1 MKKIFIGMAILSAG
15 LFTSCSDFLTEEP
28 KQEQSNELTF
38 ATFDGVNKAAAAM
51 YGMFQSDAWYDGEF
65 TLMSELRCGNAKNPT
80 SVPGSGRYRSDT
92 QWIYSDRSTS
102 PLWRYA
108 YYTIARANNVI
119 NNLDDKVGKDATQQ
133 QVNNVKAEALFIRA
147 LCYFDLVITYC
158 QPYNYNAT
166 EDDKMGVPLVL
177 VTENGKPA
185 RDSKENVY
193 NQIVA
198 DLLQAE
204 SIMADDYVRA
214 GVTDKAATPTKP
226 AIQAL
231 LSRVYLYMNK
241 WQEAADYA
249 TKVINNKKY
258 ELAPA
263 DAYAA
268 MFSAATAPEGGEI
281 IFEVY
286 GSDKNEYWDNSGWAH
301 LPYITT
307 TDDQGSH
314 GDVCATKDLYD
325 LYSEGD
331 IRKSMYKQHGN
342 DYFPTK
348 YSGKPKDSDPKYTN
362 VPILRLS
369 EMYLNRAEAIINGAS
384 IQGVTAESDLR
395 KIATVRGA
403 SQTAAATKQGVFD
416 ERRRELAFEGHIAAD
431 YARCN
436 KSMTRKDF
444 DDSKNKDVA
453 FPSYMWALP
462 IPNRECTANPNV
474 AQNPGY

>member
-80 SVPGSGRYRSDT
+80 SVPGSGLYRSDT
-92 QWIYSDRSTS
+92 QWIYSDHSTS
-102 PLWRYA
+102 PLWSYA

-241 WQEAADYA
+241 WQEAANYA
-249 TKVINNKKY
+249 TKVISNKKY

-301 LPYITT
+301 LPYTTT
-307 TDDQGSH
+307 TDDKGSH

-331 IRKSMYKQHGN
+331 VRKSMFKQHGN

-416 ERRRELAFEGHIAAD
+416 ERRRELAFEGHITAD

-462 IPNRECTANPNV
+462 IPHRELTANPNV
-474 AQNPGY
+474 APNPGY

>member
-1 MKKIFIGMAILSAG
+1 MAILSAG

-80 SVPGSGRYRSDT
+80 SVPGSGRYRTDT

-102 PLWRYA
+102 PLWSYA

-119 NNLDDKVGKDATQQ
+119 NNLDDKVGLDATQQ

-204 SIMADDYVRA
+204 SIMADDYVRS

-241 WQEAADYA
+241 WQEAANYA

-268 MFSAATAPEGGEI
+268 MFSAATAPAGGEI

-301 LPYITT
+301 LPYMTT

-331 IRKSMYKQHGN
+331 VRKSMYKQHGN

-384 IQGVTAESDLR
+384 VQGVTAESDLR

-416 ERRRELAFEGHIAAD
+416 ERRRELAFEGHITAD

-462 IPNRECTANPNV
+462 IPNRERTANPNV

>member
-1 MKKIFIGMAILSAG
+1 MAILSAG

-80 SVPGSGRYRSDT
+80 SVPGSGRYRTDT

-102 PLWRYA
+102 PLWSYA

-307 TDDQGSH
+307 TDEKGSH

-331 IRKSMYKQHGN
+331 VRKSMFKQHGN

-416 ERRRELAFEGHIAAD
+416 ERRRELAFEGHITAD

-444 DDSKNKDVA
+444 DDSKNQDVA

-462 IPNRECTANPNV
+462 IPHRERTANPNV

>member
-1 MKKIFIGMAILSAG
+1 MAILSAG

-80 SVPGSGRYRSDT
+80 SVPGSGRYRTDT

-102 PLWRYA
+102 PLWSYA

-119 NNLDDKVGKDATQQ
+119 NNLDDKVGVDATQQ

-204 SIMADDYVRA
+204 SIMADDYVRS

-241 WQEAADYA
+241 WQEAANYA

-268 MFSAATAPEGGEI
+268 MFSAATAPAGGEI

-301 LPYITT
+301 LPYMTT

-331 IRKSMYKQHGN
+331 VRKSMYKQHGN

-384 IQGVTAESDLR
+384 VQGVTAESDLR

-416 ERRRELAFEGHIAAD
+416 ERRRELAFEGHITAD

-462 IPNRECTANPNV
+462 IPNRERTANPNV

>member
-1 MKKIFIGMAILSAG
+1 MAILSAG

-92 QWIYSDRSTS
+92 QWIYSDHSTS
-102 PLWRYA
+102 PLWSYA

-204 SIMADDYVRA
+204 SIMADDYVRS

-241 WQEAADYA
+241 WQEAANYA

-301 LPYITT
+301 LPHMTT

-325 LYSEGD
+325 LYSED
-331 IRKSMYKQHGN
+331 DVRKSMYKQHGN

-416 ERRRELAFEGHIAAD
+416 ERRRELAFEGHITAD

-462 IPNRECTANPNV
+462 IPNRERTANPNV

>member
-1 MKKIFIGMAILSAG
+1 MAILSAG

-80 SVPGSGRYRSDT
+80 SVPGSGRYRTDT
-92 QWIYSDRSTS
+92 QWIYSDHSTS
-102 PLWRYA
+102 PLWSYA

-204 SIMADDYVRA
+204 SIMADDYVRS

-249 TKVINNKKY
+249 TKVISNKKY

-301 LPYITT
+301 LPYTTT
-307 TDDQGSH
+307 TDDKGSH

-331 IRKSMYKQHGN
+331 VRKSMFKQHGN

-348 YSGKPKDSDPKYTN
+348 YSGKPKDSDPKFTN

-416 ERRRELAFEGHIAAD
+416 ERRRELAFEGHITAD

-462 IPNRECTANPNV
+462 IPHRELTANPNV
-474 AQNPGY
+474 APNPGY

>member
-1 MKKIFIGMAILSAG
+1 MAILSAG

-80 SVPGSGRYRSDT
+80 SVPGSGRYRTDT

-102 PLWRYA
+102 PLWSYA

-204 SIMADDYVRA
+204 SIMADDYVRS

-307 TDDQGSH
+307 TDEKGSH

-331 IRKSMYKQHGN
+331 VRKSMFKQHGN

-416 ERRRELAFEGHIAAD
+416 ERRRELAFEGHITAD

-462 IPNRECTANPNV
+462 IPHRERTANPNV

>member
-1 MKKIFIGMAILSAG
+1 MAILSAG

-80 SVPGSGRYRSDT
+80 SVPGSGRYRTDT

-102 PLWRYA
+102 PLWSYA

-119 NNLDDKVGKDATQQ
+119 NNLDDKVGVDATQQ

-177 VTENGKPA
+177 VTENGKPT

-204 SIMADDYVRA
+204 SIMADDYVRS

-268 MFSAATAPEGGEI
+268 MFSAATAPAGGEI

-331 IRKSMYKQHGN
+331 VRKAMFKQHGN

-384 IQGVTAESDLR
+384 VQGVTAESDLR

-416 ERRRELAFEGHIAAD
+416 ERRRELAFEGHITAD

-462 IPNRECTANPNV
+462 IPNRERTANPNV

>member
-1 MKKIFIGMAILSAG
+1 MAILSAG

-92 QWIYSDRSTS
+92 QWIYSDHSTS
-102 PLWRYA
+102 PLWSYA

-241 WQEAADYA
+241 WQEAANYA
-249 TKVINNKKY
+249 TKVISNKKY

-301 LPYITT
+301 LPYTTT
-307 TDDQGSH
+307 TDDKGSH

-331 IRKSMYKQHGN
+331 VRKSMFKQHGN

-416 ERRRELAFEGHIAAD
+416 ERRRELAFEGHITAD

-462 IPNRECTANPNV
+462 IPHRELTANPNV
-474 AQNPGY
+474 APNPGY

>member
-1 MKKIFIGMAILSAG
+1 MAILSAG

-92 QWIYSDRSTS
+92 QWIYSAHSTS
-102 PLWRYA
+102 PLWSYA

-119 NNLDDKVGKDATQQ
+119 NNLDDKVGVDATQQ

-193 NQIVA
+193 QQIVA

-204 SIMADDYVRA
+204 SIMADDYVRS

-241 WQEAADYA
+241 WQEAANYA

-268 MFSAATAPEGGEI
+268 MFSAATAPTGGEI

-301 LPYITT
+301 LPYMTT
-307 TDDQGSH
+307 TDDEGSH

-331 IRKSMYKQHGN
+331 VRKSMFKQHGN

-384 IQGVTAESDLR
+384 VQGVTAESDLR

-416 ERRRELAFEGHIAAD
+416 ERRRELAFEGHITAD

-462 IPNRECTANPNV
+462 IPNRERTANPNV

>member
-1 MKKIFIGMAILSAG
+1 MAILSAG

-80 SVPGSGRYRSDT
+80 SVPGSGRYRTDT

-102 PLWRYA
+102 PLWSYA

-119 NNLDDKVGKDATQQ
+119 NNLDDKVGVDATQQ

-204 SIMADDYVRA
+204 SIMADDYVRS

-331 IRKSMYKQHGN
+331 VRKSMYKQHGN

-384 IQGVTAESDLR
+384 VQGVTAESDLR

-416 ERRRELAFEGHIAAD
+416 ERRRELAFEGHITAD

-462 IPNRECTANPNV
+462 IPNRERTANPNV

>member
-1 MKKIFIGMAILSAG
+1 MAILSAG

-102 PLWRYA
+102 PLWSYA

-241 WQEAADYA
+241 WQDAADYA

-314 GDVCATKDLYD
+314 GAVCATKDLYD

-395 KIATVRGA
+395 KIAL
-403 SQTAAATKQGVFD
+403 QQGED
-416 ERRRELAFEGHIAAD
+416 
-431 YARCN
+431 
-436 KSMTRKDF
+436 T
-444 DDSKNKDVA
+444 
-453 FPSYMWALP
+453 
-462 IPNRECTANPNV
+462 
-474 AQNPGY
+474 

>member
-1 MKKIFIGMAILSAG
+1 MAILSAG

-80 SVPGSGRYRSDT
+80 SVPGSGRYRTDT

-102 PLWRYA
+102 PLWSYA

-119 NNLDDKVGKDATQQ
+119 NNLDDKVGVDATQQ

-204 SIMADDYVRA
+204 SIMADDYVRS

-268 MFSAATAPEGGEI
+268 MFSAATAPAGGEI

-301 LPYITT
+301 LPYMTT
-307 TDDQGSH
+307 TDDEGSH

-331 IRKSMYKQHGN
+331 VRKSMFKQHGN

-384 IQGVTAESDLR
+384 VQGVTAESDLR

-416 ERRRELAFEGHIAAD
+416 ERRRELAFEGHITAD

-462 IPNRECTANPNV
+462 IPNRERTANPNV

>member
-1 MKKIFIGMAILSAG
+1 MAILSAG

-80 SVPGSGRYRSDT
+80 SVPGSGRYRTDT

-102 PLWRYA
+102 PLWSYA

-119 NNLDDKVGKDATQQ
+119 NNLDDKVGVDATQQ

-204 SIMADDYVRA
+204 SIMADDYVRS

-241 WQEAADYA
+241 WQEAANYA

-268 MFSAATAPEGGEI
+268 MFSAAKAPAGGEI

-301 LPYITT
+301 LPYMTT

-331 IRKSMYKQHGN
+331 VRKSMYKQHGN

-384 IQGVTAESDLR
+384 VQGVTAESDLR

-416 ERRRELAFEGHIAAD
+416 ERRRELAFEGHITAD

-462 IPNRECTANPNV
+462 IPNRERTANPNV

>member
-1 MKKIFIGMAILSAG
+1 MAILSAG

-80 SVPGSGRYRSDT
+80 SVPGSGRYRTDT
-92 QWIYSDRSTS
+92 QWIYSDHSTS
-102 PLWRYA
+102 PLWSYA

-204 SIMADDYVRA
+204 SIMADDYVRS

-241 WQEAADYA
+241 WQEAANYA
-249 TKVINNKKY
+249 TKVISNKKY

-301 LPYITT
+301 LPYMTT

-331 IRKSMYKQHGN
+331 VRKSMFKQHGN

-416 ERRRELAFEGHIAAD
+416 ERRRELAFEGHITAD

-462 IPNRECTANPNV
+462 IPHRELTANPNV
-474 AQNPGY
+474 APNPGY

>member
-1 MKKIFIGMAILSAG
+1 MAILSAG

-80 SVPGSGRYRSDT
+80 SVPGSGRYRTDT
-92 QWIYSDRSTS
+92 QWIYSDHSTS
-102 PLWRYA
+102 PLWSYA

-204 SIMADDYVRA
+204 SIMADDYVRS

-249 TKVINNKKY
+249 TKVISNKKY

-301 LPYITT
+301 LPYMTT

-331 IRKSMYKQHGN
+331 VRKSMFKQHGN

-416 ERRRELAFEGHIAAD
+416 ERRRELAFEGHITAD

-462 IPNRECTANPNV
+462 IPHRELTANPNV
-474 AQNPGY
+474 APNPGY

>member
-1 MKKIFIGMAILSAG
+1 MAILSAG

-80 SVPGSGRYRSDT
+80 SVPGSGRYRTDT

-102 PLWRYA
+102 PLWSYA

-301 LPYITT
+301 LPYMTT
-307 TDDQGSH
+307 TDENGSH

-331 IRKSMYKQHGN
+331 VRKSMFKQHGN

-403 SQTAAATKQGVFD
+403 SATAAATKQGVFD
-416 ERRRELAFEGHIAAD
+416 ERRRELAFEGHITAD

-462 IPNRECTANPNV
+462 IPHRERTANPNV

>member
-1 MKKIFIGMAILSAG
+1 MAILSAG

-80 SVPGSGRYRSDT
+80 SVPGSGRYRTDT

-102 PLWRYA
+102 PLWSYA

-307 TDDQGSH
+307 TDEKGSH

-331 IRKSMYKQHGN
+331 VRKSMFKQHGN

-416 ERRRELAFEGHIAAD
+416 ERRRELAFEGHITAD

-462 IPNRECTANPNV
+462 IPHRERTANPNV

>member
-1 MKKIFIGMAILSAG
+1 MAILSAG

-80 SVPGSGRYRSDT
+80 SVPGSGRYRTDT
-92 QWIYSDRSTS
+92 QWIYSDHSTS
-102 PLWRYA
+102 PLWSYA

-204 SIMADDYVRA
+204 SIMADDYVRS

-249 TKVINNKKY
+249 TKVISNKKY

-301 LPYITT
+301 LPYTTT
-307 TDDQGSH
+307 TDDNGSH

-331 IRKSMYKQHGN
+331 VRKSMFKQHGN

-348 YSGKPKDSDPKYTN
+348 YSGKPKDSDPKFTN

-416 ERRRELAFEGHIAAD
+416 ERRRELAFEGHITAD

-462 IPNRECTANPNV
+462 IPHRELTANPNV
-474 AQNPGY
+474 APNPGY

>member
-1 MKKIFIGMAILSAG
+1 MAILSAG

-38 ATFDGVNKAAAAM
+38 ATFDSVNKAAAAM

-80 SVPGSGRYRSDT
+80 SVPGSGRYRTDT

-102 PLWRYA
+102 PLWSYA

-119 NNLDDKVGKDATQQ
+119 NNLDDKVGVDATQQ

-204 SIMADDYVRA
+204 SIMADDYVRS

-241 WQEAADYA
+241 WQEAANYA

-268 MFSAATAPEGGEI
+268 MFSAATAPAGGEI

-301 LPYITT
+301 LPYMTT

-331 IRKSMYKQHGN
+331 VRKSMYKQHGN

-384 IQGVTAESDLR
+384 VQGVTAESDLR

-416 ERRRELAFEGHIAAD
+416 ERRRELAFEGHITAD

-462 IPNRECTANPNV
+462 IPNRERTANPNV

>member
-1 MKKIFIGMAILSAG
+1 MAILSAG

-92 QWIYSDRSTS
+92 QWIYSDHSTS
-102 PLWRYA
+102 PLWSYA

-119 NNLDDKVGKDATQQ
+119 NNLDDKVGVDATQQ

-204 SIMADDYVRA
+204 SIMADDYVRS

-241 WQEAADYA
+241 WQEAANYA

-268 MFSAATAPEGGEI
+268 MFSAATAPAGGEI

-301 LPYITT
+301 LPYMTT

-331 IRKSMYKQHGN
+331 VRKSMYKQHGN

-362 VPILRLS
+362 IPILRLS

-384 IQGVTAESDLR
+384 VQGVTAESDLR

-416 ERRRELAFEGHIAAD
+416 ERRRELAFEGHITAD

-462 IPNRECTANPNV
+462 IPNRERTANPNV

>member
-1 MKKIFIGMAILSAG
+1 MAILSAG

-80 SVPGSGRYRSDT
+80 SVPGSGRYRTDT
-92 QWIYSDRSTS
+92 QWIYSDHSTS
-102 PLWRYA
+102 PLWSYA

-241 WQEAADYA
+241 WQEAANYA
-249 TKVINNKKY
+249 TKVISNKKY

-307 TDDQGSH
+307 TDEKGSH

-331 IRKSMYKQHGN
+331 VRKSMFKQHGN

-416 ERRRELAFEGHIAAD
+416 ERRRELAFEGHITAD

-462 IPNRECTANPNV
+462 IPHRERTANPNV

>member
-1 MKKIFIGMAILSAG
+1 MAILSAG

-80 SVPGSGRYRSDT
+80 SVPGSGRYRTDT

-102 PLWRYA
+102 PLWSYA

-119 NNLDDKVGKDATQQ
+119 NNLDDKVGVDATQQ

-204 SIMADDYVRA
+204 SIMADDYVRS

-268 MFSAATAPEGGEI
+268 MFSAATAPAGGEI

-301 LPYITT
+301 LPYMTT

-331 IRKSMYKQHGN
+331 VRKSMYKQHGN

-362 VPILRLS
+362 IPILRLS

-384 IQGVTAESDLR
+384 VQGVTAESDLR

-416 ERRRELAFEGHIAAD
+416 ERRRELAFEGHITAD

-462 IPNRECTANPNV
+462 IPNRERTANPNV

>member
-1 MKKIFIGMAILSAG
+1 MAILSAG

-28 KQEQSNELTF
+28 KQKQSNELTF

-80 SVPGSGRYRSDT
+80 SVPGSGRYRTDT
-92 QWIYSDRSTS
+92 QWIYSDHSTS
-102 PLWRYA
+102 PLWSYA

-249 TKVINNKKY
+249 TKVISNKKY

-301 LPYITT
+301 LPYTTT
-307 TDDQGSH
+307 TDDKGSH

-331 IRKSMYKQHGN
+331 VRKSMFKQHGN

-348 YSGKPKDSDPKYTN
+348 YSGKPKDSDPKFTN

-416 ERRRELAFEGHIAAD
+416 ERRRELAFEGHITAD

-462 IPNRECTANPNV
+462 IPHRELTANPNV
-474 AQNPGY
+474 APNPGY

>member
-1 MKKIFIGMAILSAG
+1 MAILSAG

-80 SVPGSGRYRSDT
+80 SVPGSGRYRTDT

-102 PLWRYA
+102 PLWSYA

-119 NNLDDKVGKDATQQ
+119 NNLDDKVGVDATQQ

-204 SIMADDYVRA
+204 SIMADDYVRS

-241 WQEAADYA
+241 WQEAANYA

-268 MFSAATAPEGGEI
+268 MFSAATAPAGGEI

-325 LYSEGD
+325 LYSDGD
-331 IRKSMYKQHGN
+331 VRKSMYKQHGN

-384 IQGVTAESDLR
+384 VQGVTAESDLR

-416 ERRRELAFEGHIAAD
+416 ERRRELAFEGHITAD

-462 IPNRECTANPNV
+462 IPNRERTANPNV

>member
-1 MKKIFIGMAILSAG
+1 MAILSAG

-80 SVPGSGRYRSDT
+80 SVPGSGRYRTDT
-92 QWIYSDRSTS
+92 QWIYSDHSTS
-102 PLWRYA
+102 PLWSYA

-119 NNLDDKVGKDATQQ
+119 NNLDDKVGVDATQQ

-147 LCYFDLVITYC
+147 LCYFDLVTTYC

-241 WQEAADYA
+241 WQEAANYA

-301 LPYITT
+301 LPYMTT

-331 IRKSMYKQHGN
+331 VRKSMFKQHGN

-416 ERRRELAFEGHIAAD
+416 ERRRELAFEGHITAD

-462 IPNRECTANPNV
+462 IPNRERTANPNV

>member
-1 MKKIFIGMAILSAG
+1 MAILSAG

-28 KQEQSNELTF
+28 KQKQSNELTF

-80 SVPGSGRYRSDT
+80 SVPGSGRYRTDT
-92 QWIYSDRSTS
+92 QWIYRDRSTS
-102 PLWRYA
+102 PLWSYA

-119 NNLDDKVGKDATQQ
+119 NNLDDKVGVDATQQ

-204 SIMADDYVRA
+204 SIMADDYVRS

-268 MFSAATAPEGGEI
+268 MFSAATAPAGGEI

-301 LPYITT
+301 LPYMTT

-325 LYSEGD
+325 LYSDGD
-331 IRKSMYKQHGN
+331 VRKSMYKQHGN

-384 IQGVTAESDLR
+384 VQGVTAESDLR

-416 ERRRELAFEGHIAAD
+416 ERRRELAFEGHITAD

-462 IPNRECTANPNV
+462 IPNRERTANPNV

>member
-1 MKKIFIGMAILSAG
+1 MAILSAG

-92 QWIYSDRSTS
+92 QWIYSDHSTS
-102 PLWRYA
+102 PLWSYA

-166 EDDKMGVPLVL
+166 EGDKMGVPLVL

-249 TKVINNKKY
+249 TKVISNKKY

-263 DAYAA
+263 DAYEA

-307 TDDQGSH
+307 TDDKGSH

-331 IRKSMYKQHGN
+331 VRKSMFKQHGN

-348 YSGKPKDSDPKYTN
+348 YSGKPKDSDPKFTN

-416 ERRRELAFEGHIAAD
+416 ERRRELAFEGHITAD

-462 IPNRECTANPNV
+462 IPHRERTANPNV

>member
-1 MKKIFIGMAILSAG
+1 MAILSAG

-28 KQEQSNELTF
+28 KQKQSNELTF

-92 QWIYSDRSTS
+92 QWIYSDHSTS
-102 PLWRYA
+102 PLWSYA

-249 TKVINNKKY
+249 TKVISNKKY

-301 LPYITT
+301 LPYTTT
-307 TDDQGSH
+307 TDDKGSH

-331 IRKSMYKQHGN
+331 VRKSMFKQHGN

-348 YSGKPKDSDPKYTN
+348 YSGKPKNSDPKYTN

-416 ERRRELAFEGHIAAD
+416 ERRRELAFEGHITAD

-462 IPNRECTANPNV
+462 IPHRELTANPNV
-474 AQNPGY
+474 APNPGY

>member
-1 MKKIFIGMAILSAG
+1 MAILSAG

-80 SVPGSGRYRSDT
+80 SVPGSGRYRTDT

-102 PLWRYA
+102 PLWNYA

-307 TDDQGSH
+307 TDEKGSH

-331 IRKSMYKQHGN
+331 VRKSMFKQHGN

-403 SQTAAATKQGVFD
+403 SATAAATKQGVFD
-416 ERRRELAFEGHIAAD
+416 ERRRELAFEGHITAD

-462 IPNRECTANPNV
+462 IPHRERTANPNV

>member
-1 MKKIFIGMAILSAG
+1 MAILSAG

-92 QWIYSDRSTS
+92 QWIYSDHSTS
-102 PLWRYA
+102 PLWSYA

-204 SIMADDYVRA
+204 SIMADDYVRS

-241 WQEAADYA
+241 WQEAANYA
-249 TKVINNKKY
+249 TKVISNKKY

-263 DAYAA
+263 DTYAA

-301 LPYITT
+301 LPYMTT
-307 TDDQGSH
+307 TDDEGSH

-331 IRKSMYKQHGN
+331 VRKSMFKQHGN

-384 IQGVTAESDLR
+384 VQGVTAESDLR

-416 ERRRELAFEGHIAAD
+416 ERRRELAFEGHITAD

-462 IPNRECTANPNV
+462 IPNRERTANPNV

>member
-1 MKKIFIGMAILSAG
+1 MAILSAG

-80 SVPGSGRYRSDT
+80 SVPGSGRYRTDT

-102 PLWRYA
+102 PLWSYA

-119 NNLDDKVGKDATQQ
+119 NNLDDKVGVDATQQ

-204 SIMADDYVRA
+204 SIMADDYVRS

-241 WQEAADYA
+241 WQEAANYA

-268 MFSAATAPEGGEI
+268 MFSAATAPAGGEI

-301 LPYITT
+301 LPYMTT

-331 IRKSMYKQHGN
+331 VRKSMYKQHGN

-348 YSGKPKDSDPKYTN
+348 YSGKPKDSNPKYTN

-384 IQGVTAESDLR
+384 VQGVTAESDLR

-416 ERRRELAFEGHIAAD
+416 ERRRELAFEGHITAD

-462 IPNRECTANPNV
+462 IPNRERTANPNV

>member
-1 MKKIFIGMAILSAG
+1 MAILSAG

-80 SVPGSGRYRSDT
+80 SVPGSGRYRTDT

-102 PLWRYA
+102 PLWSYA

-119 NNLDDKVGKDATQQ
+119 NNLDDKVGVDATQQ

-204 SIMADDYVRA
+204 SIMADDYVRS

-268 MFSAATAPEGGEI
+268 MFSAATAPAGGEI

-301 LPYITT
+301 LPYMTT

-331 IRKSMYKQHGN
+331 VRKSMYKQHGN

-384 IQGVTAESDLR
+384 VQGVTAESDLR

-416 ERRRELAFEGHIAAD
+416 ERRRELAFEGHITAD

-444 DDSKNKDVA
+444 DDSKNKDVT

-462 IPNRECTANPNV
+462 IPNRERTANPNV

>member
-1 MKKIFIGMAILSAG
+1 MAILSAG

-80 SVPGSGRYRSDT
+80 SVPGSGRYRTDT

-102 PLWRYA
+102 PLWSYA

-119 NNLDDKVGKDATQQ
+119 NNLDDKVGVDATQQ

-204 SIMADDYVRA
+204 SIMADDYVRS

-241 WQEAADYA
+241 WQEAANYA

-301 LPYITT
+301 LPYMTT

-331 IRKSMYKQHGN
+331 VRKSMFKQHGN

-384 IQGVTAESDLR
+384 VQGVTAESDLR

-416 ERRRELAFEGHIAAD
+416 ERRRELAFEGHITAD

-444 DDSKNKDVA
+444 DDSKNKSVD
-453 FPSYMWALP
+453 FPSFMWALP
-462 IPNRECTANPNV
+462 IPNRERTANPNV

>member
-1 MKKIFIGMAILSAG
+1 MAILSAG

-80 SVPGSGRYRSDT
+80 SVPGSGRYRTDT

-102 PLWRYA
+102 PLWSYA

-204 SIMADDYVRA
+204 SIMADDYVRS

-241 WQEAADYA
+241 WQEAANYA

-307 TDDQGSH
+307 TDEKGSH

-331 IRKSMYKQHGN
+331 VRKSMFKQHGN

-403 SQTAAATKQGVFD
+403 SATAAATKQGVFD
-416 ERRRELAFEGHIAAD
+416 ERRRELAFEGHITAD

-436 KSMTRKDF
+436 KSMTRNDF

-462 IPNRECTANPNV
+462 IPHRERTVNPNV

>member
-1 MKKIFIGMAILSAG
+1 MAILSAG

-80 SVPGSGRYRSDT
+80 SVPGSGRYRTDT
-92 QWIYSDRSTS
+92 QWIYSDHSTS
-102 PLWRYA
+102 PLWSYA

-249 TKVINNKKY
+249 TKVISNKKY

-301 LPYITT
+301 LPYTTT
-307 TDDQGSH
+307 TDDKGSH

-331 IRKSMYKQHGN
+331 VRKSMFKQHGN

-416 ERRRELAFEGHIAAD
+416 ERRRELAFEGHITAD

-462 IPNRECTANPNV
+462 IPHRELTANPNV
-474 AQNPGY
+474 APNPGY

>member
-1 MKKIFIGMAILSAG
+1 MAILSAG

-28 KQEQSNELTF
+28 KQKQSNELTF

-92 QWIYSDRSTS
+92 QWIYSDHSTS
-102 PLWRYA
+102 PLWSYA

-119 NNLDDKVGKDATQQ
+119 NNLDDKVGVDATQQ

-204 SIMADDYVRA
+204 SIMADDYVRS

-301 LPYITT
+301 LPYMTT

-331 IRKSMYKQHGN
+331 VRKSMFKQHGN

-384 IQGVTAESDLR
+384 VQGVTAESDLR

-416 ERRRELAFEGHIAAD
+416 ERRRELAFEGHITAD

-462 IPNRECTANPNV
+462 IPNRERTANPNV

>member
-1 MKKIFIGMAILSAG
+1 MAILSAG

-92 QWIYSDRSTS
+92 QWIYSDHSTS
-102 PLWRYA
+102 PLWSYA

-166 EDDKMGVPLVL
+166 EGDKMGVPLVL

-241 WQEAADYA
+241 WQEAANYA
-249 TKVINNKKY
+249 TKVISNKKY

-307 TDDQGSH
+307 TDDKGSH

-331 IRKSMYKQHGN
+331 VRKSMFKQHGN

-416 ERRRELAFEGHIAAD
+416 ERRRELAFEGHITAD

-462 IPNRECTANPNV
+462 IPHRELTANPNV
-474 AQNPGY
+474 APNPGY

>member
-1 MKKIFIGMAILSAG
+1 MAILSAG

-80 SVPGSGRYRSDT
+80 SVPGSGRYRTDT

-102 PLWRYA
+102 PLWSYA

-119 NNLDDKVGKDATQQ
+119 NNLDDKVGVDATQQ

-204 SIMADDYVRA
+204 SIMADDYVRS

-241 WQEAADYA
+241 WQEAANYA

-301 LPYITT
+301 LPYMTT

-331 IRKSMYKQHGN
+331 VRKSMYKQHGN

-384 IQGVTAESDLR
+384 VQGVTAESDLR

-416 ERRRELAFEGHIAAD
+416 ERRRELAFEGHITAD

-453 FPSYMWALP
+453 FPSFMWALP
-462 IPNRECTANPNV
+462 IPNRERTANPNV